1 MNVISLKFKGNKTNR
16 SCHILLGTYLET
28 NISSIRENDICSDIN
43 KGDAAEN
50 FLVKIRNSNRYSV
63 QN

>member
-16 SCHILLGTYLET
+16 SCHNLLVIYLET
-28 NISSIRENDICSDIN
+28 NISSIENDSCSDMD
-43 KGDAAEN
+43 KGDAKET
-50 FLVKIRNSNRYSV
+50 FLVKRRELNRDFV